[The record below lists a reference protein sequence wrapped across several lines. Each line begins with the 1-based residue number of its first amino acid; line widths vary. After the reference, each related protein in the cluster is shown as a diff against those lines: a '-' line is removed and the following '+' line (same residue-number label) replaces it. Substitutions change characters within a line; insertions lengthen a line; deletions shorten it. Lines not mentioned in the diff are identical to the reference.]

1 MTRRLQEHPR
11 PTRPLLTLALLAAAT
26 LALSACGK
34 AVMPTPEST
43 TAAAT
48 ASASVPADGNV
59 ADIEYSLKS
68 LATLKDATL
77 TPGPLKGLLFGD
89 PARFILDLELQ
100 LNMMGTL
107 ETLYQ
112 SAIVQPQDPAAI
124 KSAFAAFIDA
134 HVAWQQQHAY
144 KNNWYDG
151 KLWGA
156 IGAIKAPASQETP
169 KNNVFVGEG
178 ETMFDKV
185 QDGLRRMETF
195 TPRLIESMKKDLEAM
210 P

>member
-1 MTRRLQEHPR
+1 LTCTRDDYVAFANDLITGQGETIVRAWE
-11 PTRPLLTLALLAAAT
+11 ALR
-26 LALSACGK
+26 G
-34 AVMPTPEST
+34 
-43 TAAAT
+43 
-48 ASASVPADGNV
+48 GNV
-59 ADIEYSLKS
+59 AAIDAARTSLVALKQT
-68 LATLKDATL
+68 TLV
-77 TPGPLKGLLFGD
+77 PGPLKGLLFGD

-112 SAIVQPQDPAAI
+112 GAIAQPQDPAAI
-124 KSAFAAFIDA
+124 KAAFAAFIDA

-151 KLWGA
+151 KLWAA
-156 IGAIKAPASQETP
+156 IGAIKAPASQETL

-195 TPRLIESMKKDLEAM
+195 TPRLIEAMKKDLEAM

>member
-1 MTRRLQEHPR
+1 M
-11 PTRPLLTLALLAAAT
+11 AW
-26 LALSACGK
+26 
-34 AVMPTPEST
+34 ESLRG
-43 TAAAT
+43 
-48 ASASVPADGNV
+48 GNV
-59 ADIEYSLKS
+59 AAIGASMAS
-68 LATLKDATL
+68 LAALKETTL

-89 PARFILDLELQ
+89 PARFVLDLELQ
-100 LNMMGTL
+100 LKMMGTL

-112 SAIVQPQDPAAI
+112 GAVAQPQDAPAI
-124 KSAFAAFIDA
+124 KAAFAAFIDA
-134 HVAWQQQHAY
+134 HVDWQQQHAY

-151 KLWGA
+151 KLWQA
-156 IGAIKAPASQETP
+156 IGAIKAPASQETL

-195 TPRLIESMKKDLEAM
+195 TPRLIESMKNDLDAM